1 MPNPVALPKPKEG
14 DNNDAKPKQPTIQ
27 FYQGNIQLLEARYL
41 QLCSS
46 IRALWKSVE
55 ELRAFCKNPE
65 TQDRADHVIVEA
77 IFENLEF
84 LRKQRKELASVV
96 QEMKQL
102 RADTEVPDDIRIMV
116 LGDENE
122 QVEGDDGV
130 YL

>member
-65 TQDRADHVIVEA
+65 TQDQADLVIVEA

-122 QVEGDDGV
+122 QDEGDDGV

>member
-1 MPNPVALPKPKEG
+1 MTNPVALPKPK
-14 DNNDAKPKQPTIQ
+14 DNSKPKQPVIQ
-27 FYQGNIQLLEARYL
+27 YYQGNIQLLEARYL

-55 ELRAFCKNPE
+55 ELRAFCKDPE

-77 IFENLEF
+77 IFENLNV

-96 QEMKQL
+96 VQEMKKL
-102 RADTEVPDDIRIMV
+102 GADTEVPDDIRIMV

-122 QVEGDDGV
+122 ETEGEGL